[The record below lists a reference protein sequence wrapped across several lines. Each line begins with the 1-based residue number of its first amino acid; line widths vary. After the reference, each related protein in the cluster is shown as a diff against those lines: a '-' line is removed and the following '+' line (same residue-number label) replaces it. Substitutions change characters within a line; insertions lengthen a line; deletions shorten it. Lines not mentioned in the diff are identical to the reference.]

1 MKNVLIPSTL
11 EPDTINAVKI
21 AIQQSK
27 GKKCTLFLVLVEEIP
42 DSYSSAT
49 FLRSMKSEMTA
60 SQKKVLE
67 YCRELTTISQN
78 CNLKIHY
85 QYGIS
90 APLMRNLIQHLEIE
104 LTILS
109 PSYRKAE
116 RKIHNQFVQILSNCK
131 CPILHLSSNCEEY
144 ILTKAMYLEK
154 TKSKLQIEDLHELI
168 PERFDFEII
177 NKTSFINNQN
187 PEDLESFINEAIIK
201 NNINLLIETRKPKKI
216 KLKNKNT
223 STNENLGLPIL
234 SLYEEIA

>member
-42 DSYSSAT
+42 DSYSSTT

-67 YCRELTTISQN
+67 YCRELITISQN

-109 PSYRKAE
+109 PSYRKDE
-116 RKIHNQFVQILSNCK
+116 RKTHNQFVQILSNCK
-131 CPILHLSSNCEEY
+131 CPILHLNSNCEEY
-144 ILTKAMYLEK
+144 NLTTAMYLVK
-154 TKSKLQIEDLHELI
+154 TKPKLQIEDLHELI
-168 PERFDFEII
+168 PDRFDIKII
-177 NKTSFINNQN
+177 NKTTIINNQN
-187 PEDLESFINEAIIK
+187 PEDLESLINEAIVK

-216 KLKNKNT
+216 KLKNENAT
-223 STNENLGLPIL
+223 ANENFGLPIL
-234 SLYEEIA
+234 SLYEETA